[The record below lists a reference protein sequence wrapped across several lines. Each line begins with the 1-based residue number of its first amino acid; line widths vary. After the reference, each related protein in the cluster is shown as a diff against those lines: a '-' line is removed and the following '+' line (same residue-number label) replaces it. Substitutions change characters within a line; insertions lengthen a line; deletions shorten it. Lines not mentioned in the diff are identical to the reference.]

1 MNQSDDLQDSL
12 NRAIA
17 LARSRNDGYVTGEHL
32 VYGLLTNVTL
42 APLLKRCQIDTKEL
56 GRRLLLEMDQTSPLP
71 GRSAPSREPSLT
83 TMVQRVILQANR
95 HAQTARRAQTCG
107 MDLLLALLEQEESVA
122 VFLLHEQNLD
132 LVTVKS
138 WIATGKLPAEDGM
151 GGEEPSAA
159 TGKSALEQYAVHLNK
174 EAESGKIDALIGREH
189 EVERVVQ
196 ILCRRK
202 KNNPLLVGD
211 PGVGKTAI
219 AEGLAWRIVKG
230 EVPSILKDAQI
241 YSLAMGTL
249 VAGAKYRG
257 DFEKRITAL
266 LDEVAKNPN
275 IVLFIDEIHTMI
287 GAGAASGGAMDA
299 SNLLKPAL
307 SSGKVRVIGSTTF
320 QEYREI
326 FERDQALA
334 RRFQKIDVK
343 EPTQNEAVEILKGL
357 RSHYEKHHN
366 VVFTDEAL
374 LAAVEL
380 SVRYMSNRLLP
391 DKAIDLIDEAGARQ
405 RVLGKPEEK
414 AEIGRAEIAATV
426 SSITQVPAEQV
437 SETDRNALAHLE
449 TGLQSLIFGQDPAI
463 SSVVKAIKMSRAG
476 LRDENKPIASVL
488 FAGPTGVGKTEVT
501 RQLAKQLGIELL
513 RFDMSE
519 YMEPHSVARLI
530 GAPPGYVG
538 FNKGGLLTEMVN
550 KHPHAVL
557 LLDEIEKAHPDINN
571 ILLQVMDHGMLTDT
585 TGRTVDFRNVI
596 LVLTTN
602 AGASIGARR
611 SMGFTQQDHT
621 TDAMEAIKKAFAP
634 EFRNRLDRIVQFAPL
649 GNEEVL
655 RVVRKNLS
663 DLSLMLLGKGVTL
676 QFEDSVAEWLAQKGF
691 DPTMG
696 ARPLARI
703 IDDQIKQPLS
713 DELLFGGLANGG
725 GVVHID
731 CVNDE
736 LVIKTTANPVEIP
749 EDSGTP
755 AEAV

>member
-1 MNQSDDLQDSL
+1 MNQSPDLRDSV
-12 NRAIA
+12 NSAIA
-17 LARSRNDGYVTGEHL
+17 LARSRNDGYLTGEHL
-32 VYGLLTNVTL
+32 LYALVGNPTVV
-42 APLLKRCQIDTKEL
+42 PLLNRFDITQDAFRQEILKEIENL
-56 GRRLLLEMDQTSPLP
+56 NPSS
-71 GRSAPSREPSLT
+71 GRSAPSRDPVPTDMVHRIFQQASRYALT
-83 TMVQRVILQANR
+83 AKRPQA
-95 HAQTARRAQTCG
+95 CG
-107 MDLLLALLEQEESVA
+107 MDLLLALLEQEESMA
-122 VFLLHEQNLD
+122 VFLLSKYGVDQLR
-132 LVTVKS
+132 VKS
-138 WIATGKLPAEDGM
+138 WIAGRTEEEAV
-151 GGEEPSAA
+151 GGEEPPPSS
-159 TGKSALEQYAVHLNK
+159 KSALEQYAVHLNK
-174 EAESGKIDALIGREH
+174 EAQAGKIDALIGREH
-189 EVERVVQ
+189 EVDRVVR
-196 ILCRRK
+196 ILCRRR

-219 AEGLAWRIVKG
+219 AEGLAWRIVQG
-230 EVPSILKDAQI
+230 SVPSVLKNVQI

-266 LDEVAKNPN
+266 LEEVAKKPN
-275 IVLFIDEIHTMI
+275 EIILFIDEIHTMI

-320 QEYREI
+320 REYREI

-343 EPTQNEAVEILKGL
+343 EPTQNETLEILKGL
-357 RSHYEKHHN
+357 RSHYEKHHD
-366 VVFTDEAL
+366 VVYTDEAL

-380 SVRYMSNRLLP
+380 SVRYMSSRLLP
-391 DKAIDLIDEAGARQ
+391 DKAIDLIDEAGAHQ
-405 RVLGKPEEK
+405 RVLKKEGERV
-414 AEIGRAEIAATV
+414 EIGRSEIAATV

-437 SETDRNALAHLE
+437 SETDRTALANLE
-449 TGLQSLIFGQDPAI
+449 SGLKGLIFGQDAAI
-463 SSVVKAIKMSRAG
+463 TSVVNAIKMSRAG

-538 FNKGGLLTEMVN
+538 FDKGGLLTELVN

-571 ILLQVMDHGMLTDT
+571 ILLQVMDRGMLTDT
-585 TGRTVDFRNVI
+585 TGRTVDFRNVV

-602 AGASIGARR
+602 AGAAVAARR
-611 SMGFTQQDHT
+611 SMGFTHQDHG
-621 TDAMEAIKKAFAP
+621 TDAMEAIKRAFTP

-655 RVVRKNLS
+655 RVVDKNLTE
-663 DLSLMLLGKGVTL
+663 LSMLLLTKGVL
-676 QFEDSVAEWLAQKGF
+676 LKFDKPVSEWVANKGF
-691 DPTMG
+691 DPAMG
-696 ARPLARI
+696 ARPLARL
-703 IDDQIKQPLS
+703 IDEQIKQPLS
-713 DELLFGGLANGG
+713 DALLFGDLTEGG
-725 GVVHID
+725 EVTLTVD
-731 CVNDE
+731 NDA
-736 LVIKTTANPVEIP
+736 LVIHTSPASEAAPAAPSPEAEVVE
-749 EDSGTP
+749 
-755 AEAV
+755 